1 MFKAAMHELLKIQY
15 FHQQK
20 FNTNKIIQSEG
31 NGSAPLQGPQQDQA
45 HRSVPTFQV
54 FAMGVIEFLIIISY
68 NMCSMEHATLVN
80 DT

>member
-20 FNTNKIIQSEG
+20 FNTNKIIHSEG
-31 NGSAPLQGPQQDQA
+31 NGSAHLVPLQGPQQDQA

-54 FAMGVIEFLIIISY
+54 FAMGVIEF
-68 NMCSMEHATLVN
+68 
-80 DT
+80 